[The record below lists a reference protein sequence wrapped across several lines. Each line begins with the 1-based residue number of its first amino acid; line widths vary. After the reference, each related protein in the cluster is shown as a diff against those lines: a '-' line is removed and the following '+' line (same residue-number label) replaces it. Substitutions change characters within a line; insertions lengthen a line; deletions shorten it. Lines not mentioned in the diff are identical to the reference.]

1 MLVHID
7 QPDVAEKV
15 HNAWLRTLEDG
26 IHTYDIYK
34 EGVSKQ
40 KVGTKEFAQAV
51 VDRIGKR
58 PEKLKAVSYSRAP
71 KQTVTQGATATRPR
85 AKKEYVGLDL
95 FLDWA
100 GGPASQLGPQLEK
113 LEGDLKLQ
121 SISNRGVKVFP
132 GELPGFVYSDLWN
145 CRFLAAQNGSTV
157 THSQTVA
164 LQQRVASAGFD
175 IVKTEGLYT
184 FDGQRGYSLGQGE

>member
-1 MLVHID
+1 
-7 QPDVAEKV
+7 VAGRV

-51 VDRIGKR
+51 VDRVGQR
-58 PEKLKAVSYSRAP
+58 PEKLSAVSYAAAP
-71 KQTVTQGATATRPR
+71 KQTVAAQSTGVTHS
-85 AKKEYVGLDL
+85 AKKEYVGLDV
-95 FLDWA
+95 FLDWT

-113 LEGDLKLQ
+113 LAGELQLQ

-132 GELPGFVYSDLWN
+132 GELPGFTYSDLWN
-145 CRFLAAQNGSTV
+145 CRFMSSTQGAPV
-157 THSQTVA
+157 THAQTVA
-164 LQQRVASAGFD
+164 LQQRITSAGYD
-175 IVKTEGLYT
+175 VVKTEGLYT